1 MNQFEE
7 STADAEPAMAQQV
20 TPPKPLRVLM
30 VGHKY
35 LPDQGGIETHIYET
49 SRRLNARPEFDLTVL
64 TTDISRIRPKHET
77 IDGVPTIRVPGYPS
91 SRDYY
96 LAPGVARVVRRGGWD
111 LVHQQGIHTLVPP
124 TTMAAARVAK
134 LPYLATF
141 HTGGH
146 SMGHRNALR
155 SLQWRA
161 LGPLLAGADALVG
174 VSHFEAELVAKEARI
189 PQDRVRVIR
198 NGGGLPALAHRPQ
211 RIPGLIVS
219 SGRLVNYKGHQ
230 RVIEALPEIVKSVPD
245 ARLQIYGGGDSG
257 SNEPELRAL
266 AESLGV
272 SDRLSITALPPEDRE
287 GMARVLCEADV
298 FAAMSDYEAHPVAV
312 MEALSLGCSVV
323 GLDIAGIGELV
334 HEGWVRGVAP
344 DASPAQIAEAI
355 LGGMGQPSLVDP
367 GTLPTW
373 DSCAQALA
381 ELYLEIARK
390 HTPGAVA

>member
-1 MNQFEE
+1 MNEFEGTE
-7 STADAEPAMAQQV
+7 TDGDLQQQV
-20 TPPKPLRVLM
+20 TPPKPLKVLM

-49 SRRLNARPEFDLTVL
+49 ARRLNAFPEFDISVL
-64 TTDISRIRPKHET
+64 TTDISRSRPKHET
-77 IDGVPTIRVPGYPS
+77 IDGVATIRVPGYPS

-96 LAPGVARVVRRGGWD
+96 FAPGVVGVVRNGGWD
-111 LVHQQGIHTLVPP
+111 IVHQQGIHTLVPP
-124 TTMAAARVAK
+124 MTMAAARRAK
-134 LPYLATF
+134 LPYLTTF

-155 SLQWRA
+155 ALQWRA
-161 LGPLLAGADALVG
+161 LGPLLAGANALVG

-189 PQDRVRVIR
+189 SADRVRVIR
-198 NGGGLPALAHRPQ
+198 NGGGLPGLQEHVARV
-211 RIPGLIVS
+211 PGLIVS

-230 RVIEALPEIVKSVPD
+230 RVIEALPIIMKAVPE

-266 AESLGV
+266 ADSLGV
-272 SDRLSITALPPEDRE
+272 ADRLSITALPPEDRE
-287 GMARVLCEADV
+287 GMARALCEADV

-334 HEGWVRGVAP
+334 HEGWVRGVSADSTP
-344 DASPAQIAEAI
+344 EQIAAGI
-355 LGGMGQPSLVDP
+355 LAGMGQPSLVDP
-367 GTLPTW
+367 ATLPTW
-373 DSCAQALA
+373 DTHAQALRD
-381 ELYLEIARK
+381 LYLEIAKKRVS
-390 HTPGAVA
+390 GAVG